1 MAYVHLT
8 KLFLQQENLSDQ
20 YHLVNM
26 SSVAGMQGATSI
38 RNSDYSA
45 SKAAL
50 SSFVDS
56 LRQELIDEESP
67 VKMTNI
73 YPYIINTDLFKGFS
87 GLALWLIPMLKKDEV
102 AIRIY
107 DAIMTGEQE
116 VYVPWYQYW
125 MMVIMLIIP
134 SNKLRYFVIKIL
146 MGNGMKTVKKE
157 EIKQKIN

>member
-1 MAYVHLT
+1 
-8 KLFLQQENLSDQ
+8 
-20 YHLVNM
+20 
-26 SSVAGMQGATSI
+26 MQGATSI

-102 AIRIY
+102 AKRIY
-107 DAIMTGEQE
+107 DAIMIGE
-116 VYVPWYQYW
+116 
-125 MMVIMLIIP
+125 
-134 SNKLRYFVIKIL
+134 
-146 MGNGMKTVKKE
+146 
-157 EIKQKIN
+157 